1 MNTPGVVRSL
11 DRAFGRESRETPG
24 PVCSLSQGKPCSVLE
39 SGVLSLLSDRG
50 ASDADAGEILRP
62 DRPIHLIHGQKF
74 LAECLKILLRAS
86 LGATVEIHSSLES
99 LRDKG
104 PEIRSRM
111 VLISIDNL
119 KKADAFGLIRDASAV
134 FPDAP
139 VVVLSPSREPRLVR
153 EVMECGVEGC
163 IPMAMGFAVA
173 IEAVR
178 FVLAGG
184 TYVPPESIMAPGSA
198 LRLAEHKDLGS
209 KVTRREMSI
218 IQAIQQGKSN
228 KIIAYDLKMC
238 ESTVKVHIRNIMKKL
253 QAKNRTEVAV
263 RSVEILAAPHLYETD

>member
-1 MNTPGVVRSL
+1 MNW
-11 DRAFGRESRETPG
+11 ESAYGSAYKILVSDDASTWKEIYSTD
-24 PVCSLSQGKPCSVLE
+24 QGK
-39 SGVLSLLSDRG
+39 
-50 ASDADAGEILRP
+50 GEILRP

-111 VLISIDNL
+111 VLISIEQPEEGGRL
-119 KKADAFGLIRDASAV
+119 RSHSRRQRGLSGCAGRRA
-134 FPDAP
+134 
-139 VVVLSPSREPRLVR
+139 SPSREPRLVR

-238 ESTVKVHIRNIMKKL
+238 ESTVKVHIRNIVKKL